1 MRKKGF
7 VFLETIIILMLVTVA
22 LTTML
27 ASYTLVPTKSYE
39 KQYYDRISDKYLL
52 YAISNLGT
60 TQKDN
65 YQKLADLLVKN
76 ASSSD
81 NGEKLGIL
89 KIDVEN
95 KNCEIMCQSL
105 YTKKCYCELS
115 NCDGKTGQQKTECV
129 NNCLNSSGIKNLES
143 TKVYCSIMG
152 LTDASCTLNGSTPV
166 PKTQYNG
173 TNHNTSSFDKVVTGE
188 GNCTVVFNQMQLD
201 KLYIVKDIA
210 YALRQDAATEY
221 IENGTIE
228 YMKSLKKCHTEDVYV
243 EFENVVSNKL
253 DDCIQE
259 PEGVCKCVNDGT
271 GNCKVRRVVKQ
282 GLHNESDPNF
292 KCDDPVQ
299 YMIGVFYRNEDYYY
313 AAIEL

>member
-27 ASYTLVPTKSYE
+27 ASYTLVTTKSYE

-65 YQKLADLLVKN
+65 YQKIADQLVIN
-76 ASSSD
+76 PGSS
-81 NGEKLGIL
+81 NNYEKLGLL
-89 KIDVEN
+89 KFDIPDDDCSSKCQEVTPSAHVEA
-95 KNCEIMCQSL
+95 
-105 YTKKCYCELS
+105 TKTFCKIFG
-115 NCDGKTGQQKTECV
+115 NT
-129 NNCLNSSGIKNLES
+129 
-143 TKVYCSIMG
+143 
-152 LTDASCTLNGSTPV
+152 
-166 PKTQYNG
+166 NG
-173 TNHNTSSFDKVVTGE
+173 TTNVNSSSFDKVVTGE
-188 GNCTVVFNQMQLD
+188 GNCTVVFDQMQLD

-210 YALRQDAATEY
+210 HALRQDAATEY

-228 YMKSLKKCHTEDVYV
+228 YMKTLKKCHTEDVYV
-243 EFENVVSNKL
+243 EFENVVSTKL
-253 DDCIQE
+253 DDCIQD
-259 PEGVCKCVNDGT
+259 PVGVCKCVNDGT

-292 KCDDPVQ
+292 KCNEPVQ

>member
-27 ASYTLVPTKSYE
+27 ASYTLVTTKSYE

-76 ASSSD
+76 AGSGDS
-81 NGEKLGIL
+81 GEKLGIL
-89 KIDVEN
+89 KINAKKKD
-95 KNCEIMCQSL
+95 CEIMCQSL

-115 NCDGKTGQQKTECV
+115 NCAGKTGQQKTECV
-129 NNCLNSSGIKNLES
+129 NTCLNSGGIKNLES

-152 LTDASCTLNGSTPV
+152 LTNASCTLNGSNPV
-166 PKTQYNG
+166 AKTEYKG
-173 TNHNTSSFDKVVTGE
+173 VNHNTSSFDRVVTDV
-188 GNCTVVFNQMQLD
+188 GNCTVVFEQMQLD

-210 YALRQDAATEY
+210 YALRQDEATKF
-221 IENGTIE
+221 IDNGTIE
-228 YMKSLKKCHTEDVYV
+228 YMKSLKKCHTKDVYV
-243 EFENVVSNKL
+243 EYEKVVSTCEDSENNK
-253 DDCIQE
+253 
-259 PEGVCKCVNDGT
+259 
-271 GNCKVRRVVKQ
+271 CKVRRVVKQ
-282 GLHNESDPNF
+282 GLHDDSDPNF
-292 KCDDPVQ
+292 KCEEPIQ

-313 AAIEL
+313 ASIEL